1 MLKAMPNIE
10 AEVEFEF
17 ASFSEEFVPFLAKN
31 QFKSQIRK
39 HAPRPK
45 ANSIGEK
52 IALIMAPSQHMIKK
66 DFVRVN
72 MHILPKN
79 PQNYFALPK
88 IVSLPYFQYVSQ
100 EALRMLKQSF
110 TPQQE
115 TSSFLKYLKKC
126 NVNED
131 VFFNGDSKQ
140 ACSNYQPVVE
150 RIKVVESI
158 EPYPELKSSDVSIHS

>member
-1 MLKAMPNIE
+1 M
-10 AEVEFEF
+10 
-17 ASFSEEFVPFLAKN
+17 PFLAKN

-52 IALIMAPSQHMIKK
+52 IALIMAPSQQLIKK

-72 MHILPKN
+72 VHILPKN
-79 PQNYFALPK
+79 PQNYFVLPK
-88 IVSLPYFQYVSQ
+88 IASLPFYQYVCQ

-115 TSSFLKYLKKC
+115 TSAFLRYLKRC
-126 NVNED
+126 NVSED
-131 VFFNGDSKQ
+131 VFFNADNKRQ
-140 ACSNYQPVVE
+140 CSNYQPEVQRV
-150 RIKVVESI
+150 KVVDSLEA
-158 EPYPELKSSDVSIHS
+158 